1 MKTIVIGGG
10 ASGMMSAYYRQISGS
25 DVILIEKNEK
35 LGKKLYITGKGR
47 CNLTND
53 CDVEEFLNNVVSNPK
68 FLLSSIHNYTPKDT
82 MDFFECYGLQLKVE
96 RGNRVFPLSDKSND
110 VIKTLNYAL
119 NTVGV
124 EIKLNETVTDIIVE
138 NGVVTGVKTDKGE
151 YLADS
156 VIVATG
162 GKSYPSTGSTGDG
175 YIFAEKFGHTVT
187 NLRPSLCGLNL
198 KGDDYKSL
206 QGLTLK
212 NVKLIAKDKKGV
224 FYSEM
229 GEMLFTH
236 YGISGPLVLTLSALF
251 NGRNASDVSVY
262 IDLKPALDNK
272 QLNDR
277 VLRDL
282 KLNINKEF
290 RNSLDGLLPKAL
302 IPLIIK
308 RSGIPEYKRNNVITV
323 EERNKLVYVLKN
335 LDFSV
340 NSLRD
345 YTEAVVTS
353 GGVHVKDINPKTMES
368 KLVKGLYF
376 VGEVLDVDAFTGGFN
391 LQIAFSTAHSA
402 GVDIK

>member
-175 YIFAEKFGHTVT
+175 YRFAEKFGHTVT

-236 YGISGPLVLTLSALF
+236 YGISGPLVLTLSALL
-251 NGRNASDVSVY
+251 NGRNANDVTVY
-262 IDLKPALDNK
+262 IDLKPALDDK

-290 RNSLDGLLPKAL
+290 RNSLDALLPKAL
-302 IPLIIK
+302 IPFIIK
-308 RSGIPEYKRNNVITV
+308 RSGIPESKRNNVITV
-323 EERNKLVYVLKN
+323 AERNKLVYVLKN
-335 LDFSV
+335 LDFKV

>member
-10 ASGMMSAYYRQISGS
+10 AAGMMTAYYRQISGS
-25 DVILIEKNEK
+25 EVILIEKNEK

-53 CDVEEFLNNVVSNPK
+53 CSVEEFLNNVVSNPK

-119 NTVGV
+119 NTAGV
-124 EIKLNETVTDIIVE
+124 DIKLNETVTEIIVE
-138 NGVVTGVKTDKGE
+138 NNVVKGVKTDKGE
-151 YLADS
+151 YFADS

-162 GKSYPSTGSTGDG
+162 GKSYPTTGSTGDG
-175 YIFAEKFGHTVT
+175 YKFAKNLGHTVT

-198 KGDDYKSL
+198 KGDDFKSL

-212 NVKLIAKDKKGV
+212 NVKLVAKDKKGV

>member
-1 MKTIVIGGG
+1 
-10 ASGMMSAYYRQISGS
+10 
-25 DVILIEKNEK
+25 
-35 LGKKLYITGKGR
+35 
-47 CNLTND
+47 
-53 CDVEEFLNNVVSNPK
+53 
-68 FLLSSIHNYTPKDT
+68 
-82 MDFFECYGLQLKVE
+82 
-96 RGNRVFPLSDKSND
+96 
-110 VIKTLNYAL
+110 
-119 NTVGV
+119 
-124 EIKLNETVTDIIVE
+124 
-138 NGVVTGVKTDKGE
+138 
-151 YLADS
+151 
-156 VIVATG
+156 
-162 GKSYPSTGSTGDG
+162 
-175 YIFAEKFGHTVT
+175 
-187 NLRPSLCGLNL
+187 
-198 KGDDYKSL
+198 
-206 QGLTLK
+206 
-212 NVKLIAKDKKGV
+212 
-224 FYSEM
+224 M